1 MGCQVSQR
9 DSMKALKLFI
19 SILLTLAIGQSCSP
33 ERKSASYYQENKK
46 EISELKNE
54 YDALYRQQAFSA
66 GFTDKTFKY
75 YVMQIITDTLRA
87 IYNSEKRKDEL
98 WQNVLRFHYDT
109 VALKKMA
116 AMMKKIKCLWVGKTD
131 RYFGEKREVFTYISF
146 QSADRAFRENKYYVL
161 ILPDRKVDYPE
172 VQEQIKKGENC
183 ADRFA
188 CVFCYY
194 EHGIGKVGARRQN
207 DKVIAKDELRFAKRF
222 IIDRKNYYGK

>member
-1 MGCQVSQR
+1 
-9 DSMKALKLFI
+9 MKAIKLFI
-19 SILLTLAIGQSCSP
+19 SILLTLAVGQSCSP

-46 EISELKNE
+46 EINELKNE

-116 AMMKKIKCLWVGKTD
+116 AMMKKIKCLWVEKLIVILVRKEKCSLTFLFNLQIEHSGKINIM
-131 RYFGEKREVFTYISF
+131 Y
-146 QSADRAFRENKYYVL
+146 
-161 ILPDRKVDYPE
+161 
-172 VQEQIKKGENC
+172 
-183 ADRFA
+183 
-188 CVFCYY
+188 
-194 EHGIGKVGARRQN
+194 
-207 DKVIAKDELRFAKRF
+207 
-222 IIDRKNYYGK
+222 

>member
-1 MGCQVSQR
+1 MECQVSQR
-9 DSMKALKLFI
+9 DSRNALKLLT
-19 SILLTLAIGQSCSP
+19 SILLTLAIVQSCSP

-46 EISELKNE
+46 AINELKNE

-66 GFTDKTFKY
+66 GFTDKAFKY

-98 WQNVLRFHYDT
+98 WQNVLQFHYDT

-131 RYFGEKREVFTYISF
+131 HYFGEKREVFTYISF
-146 QSADRAFRENKYYVL
+146 QSADKAFRENKYYVL

-172 VQEQIKKGENC
+172 VQEQIKKGKIVQL
-183 ADRFA
+183 DSLVYFA
-188 CVFCYY
+188 TTNTY
-194 EHGIGKVGARRQN
+194 R
-207 DKVIAKDELRFAKRF
+207 
-222 IIDRKNYYGK
+222 

>member
-1 MGCQVSQR
+1 M
-9 DSMKALKLFI
+9 
-19 SILLTLAIGQSCSP
+19 LLTLAIGQSCSP
-33 ERKSASYYQENKK
+33 ERKSASYYHENKE

-54 YDALYRQQAFSA
+54 YDTLYRQQAFSA

-131 RYFGEKREVFTYISF
+131 HYFGEKREVFTYISF
-146 QSADRAFRENKYYVL
+146 QSADKAFRENKYYVL

-172 VQEQIKKGENC
+172 VQEQIRKGKIVQI
-183 ADRFA
+183 DSLVYFA
-188 CVFCYY
+188 TTNKY
-194 EHGIGKVGARRQN
+194 R
-207 DKVIAKDELRFAKRF
+207 
-222 IIDRKNYYGK
+222 

>member
-1 MGCQVSQR
+1 MECQVSQR
-9 DSMKALKLFI
+9 DSMKAIKLFI

-87 IYNSEKRKDEL
+87 IYNNEKRKDEL

-116 AMMKKIKCLWVGKTD
+116 AMMKEIKCLWVGKTD
-131 RYFGEKREVFTYISF
+131 HYFGEKREVFTYISF
-146 QSADRAFRENKYYVL
+146 QSADKAFRENKYYVL

-172 VQEQIKKGENC
+172 VQEQIKKGKIVQL
-183 ADRFA
+183 DSLVYFA
-188 CVFCYY
+188 TTNTY
-194 EHGIGKVGARRQN
+194 R
-207 DKVIAKDELRFAKRF
+207 
-222 IIDRKNYYGK
+222 

>member
-9 DSMKALKLFI
+9 DSMKALNLFI
-19 SILLTLAIGQSCSP
+19 PMLLTLAIGQSCSP
-33 ERKSASYYQENKK
+33 ERKSASYYHENKK

-66 GFTDKTFKY
+66 GFTDKTFEY

-131 RYFGEKREVFTYISF
+131 HYFGEKREVFTYISF
-146 QSADRAFRENKYYVL
+146 QSADKAFRENKYYVL

-172 VQEQIKKGENC
+172 VQEQIKKGKIVQLDSLVYFTTTNTY
-183 ADRFA
+183 R
-188 CVFCYY
+188 
-194 EHGIGKVGARRQN
+194 
-207 DKVIAKDELRFAKRF
+207 
-222 IIDRKNYYGK
+222 

>member
-1 MGCQVSQR
+1 MECQVSQR
-9 DSMKALKLFI
+9 NSMKALKLFI
-19 SILLTLAIGQSCSP
+19 PMLLMLAIGQSCSP
-33 ERKSASYYQENKK
+33 ERKSGSYYQENKK
-46 EISELKNE
+46 EISELKND

-98 WQNVLRFHYDT
+98 WQNVLRFNYDT

-116 AMMKKIKCLWVGKTD
+116 AIMKRIKCLWVGKTD

-172 VQEQIKKGENC
+172 MQEQIRKGKI
-183 ADRFA
+183 
-188 CVFCYY
+188 V
-194 EHGIGKVGARRQN
+194 Q
-207 DKVIAKDELRFAKRF
+207 
-222 IIDRKNYYGK
+222 IDSLVYFTTTNRYR